1 MSMHRLRRFSLNLL
15 LTLGL
20 LLGGGPL
27 IAQTAAKPAKA
38 APAPVFDINSA
49 SIGELKSV
57 PGIGD
62 AYANK
67 IIAGRPYKNKSQL
80 KSRNILPD
88 AVYAKASPFLVAKQK

>member
-1 MSMHRLRRFSLNLL
+1 MHRFRRSSLNLL
-15 LTLGL
+15 LTLGM
-20 LLGGGPL
+20 LLGGVAL
-27 IAQTAAKPAKA
+27 IAQTAAKSAKA
-38 APAPVFDINSA
+38 APAPVFDINTA
-49 SIGELKSV
+49 SIGELKSI

-62 AYANK
+62 AYASK

>member
-1 MSMHRLRRFSLNLL
+1 MHRRLILNLL
-15 LTLGL
+15 LTLGI
-20 LLGGGPL
+20 LLGGVAVS
-27 IAQTAAKPAKA
+27 AQTAAKSAKA
-38 APAPVFDINSA
+38 APAPVFDINTA

-88 AVYAKASPFLVAKQK
+88 AVYTKASPFLVAKQK